1 MKKLVLLLSILLML
15 TSCGKSDEEKLNELV
30 ADATKASLYIPESY
44 DPVSTDCDTLGV
56 DIINQTNIKKSAKII
71 SLVRE
76 AKSVQRQIERDA
88 EQRDYWRGKYGEFY
102 SDYSKKV
109 QRGEEKRDGLKAQA
123 NKLFA
128 ELLEDYNNNR
138 EFCGYIVEH
147 KFRAKNNMGNVD
159 FGDVIYLLDKDKS
172 KIVAAYNTTDDD
184 FLGFVQMT
192 GAMQEIGENY
202 NIEEIN
208 LEEICDNIKSRFEL

>member
-76 AKSVQRQIERDA
+76 AQSVQRQIERDA

-128 ELLEDYNNNR
+128 ELLEDYNSNR

-147 KFRAKNNMGNVD
+147 KFRAKNNMGNVV

-172 KIVAAYNTTDDD
+172 KIVAAYDTTDDD